1 MPCSRDGTS
10 PMAFAPLNST
20 DTGSAIVESQGVT
33 LLVLRH
39 MFTSRVSMI
48 CANKPHQLVFNSYSP
63 RINSLQ
69 YSALALISI
78 PVKIVTSK
86 PAWIMERRDRPL
98 TAPNPKIPYIA
109 TTEIQTPTKPIA
121 TARRTASKSRHPFPL
136 HPSNKISARPLP
148 PPNNQDNE
156 KHRPNTTP
164 PTPKRRFKCFTRH
177 RDRDGRTD
185 GLVLARR
192 RASSTCND
200 ILRRTAYTPSS
211 SLDNA
216 SHAVEDLCGL
226 EYIQQPWLE
235 CRERG
240 YHIYKIPAK
249 AVCLSDIL
257 INDMTGNNN
266 HHDFHLMHA
275 T

>member
-1 MPCSRDGTS
+1 MDYGKTRPPFDRSKS
-10 PMAFAPLNST
+10 K
-20 DTGSAIVESQGVT
+20 DTLHSHNVT
-33 LLVLRH
+33 LPRPKPGTPITKASNKGDPNPHETHRH
-39 MFTSRVSMI
+39 ST
-48 CANKPHQLVFNSYSP
+48 K
-63 RINSLQ
+63 NSLQ
-69 YSALALISI
+69 IKASI
-78 PVKIVTSK
+78 PTPSIQQD
-86 PAWIMERRDRPL
+86 IG
-98 TAPNPKIPYIA
+98 TAP
-109 TTEIQTPTKPIA
+109 
-121 TARRTASKSRHPFPL
+121 
-136 HPSNKISARPLP
+136 P

-235 CRERG
+235 CRERDC
-240 YHIYKIPAK
+240 HIYKIPAK